1 MRLEVNP
8 GKAHERFARR
18 FYAGDVF
25 PQIELSHF
33 VAFAASGV
41 RHVDSYCNV
50 AMASGSGRRRNQM
63 IVTDGGVAE
72 AESKRKQRLAI
83 IVYILQSS

>member
-1 MRLEVNP
+1 
-8 GKAHERFARR
+8 
-18 FYAGDVF
+18 
-25 PQIELSHF
+25 
-33 VAFAASGV
+33 
-41 RHVDSYCNV
+41 
-50 AMASGSGRRRNQM
+50 M